1 MEYSF
6 DNWAVGQL
14 ARSLGDTAAFRVFDG
29 RGSWWKHVM
38 DDEGYCHMKDS
49 TGAFL
54 PDFDPFRSGANKQ
67 YVEGNAWQLSFFV
80 PQDVPGLIDVIGRE
94 RFTQRLSWG
103 FEQDEPWRYNA
114 PGDQYWDHPV
124 VHGNQQSMHFAFLFN
139 YAGEPWN
146 TQRWSR
152 SILERFYGYGVANA
166 YLGDEDQGQM
176 SAWAVMASLG
186 LFQMDG
192 GCSVQPAYEIGSP
205 LFRKA
210 VIHLGGRYGRG
221 QDFVIRADG
230 ASRKHL
236 YVKKARLNG
245 KRLNTFRFPASELLG
260 GGELR
265 LEMSDTPT
273 KL

>member
-1 MEYSF
+1 
-6 DNWAVGQL
+6 
-14 ARSLGDTAAFRVFDG
+14 
-29 RGSWWKHVM
+29 
-38 DDEGYCHMKDS
+38 
-49 TGAFL
+49 
-54 PDFDPFRSGANKQ
+54 
-67 YVEGNAWQLSFFV
+67 
-80 PQDVPGLIDVIGRE
+80 
-94 RFTQRLSWG
+94 
-103 FEQDEPWRYNA
+103 
-114 PGDQYWDHPV
+114 
-124 VHGNQQSMHFAFLFN
+124 
-139 YAGEPWN
+139 
-146 TQRWSR
+146 
-152 SILERFYGYGVANA
+152 
-166 YLGDEDQGQM
+166 
-176 SAWAVMASLG
+176 MASLG

-192 GCSVQPAYEIGSP
+192 GCLSQPAYEIGSP

-245 KRLNTFRFPASELLG
+245 KQLNSFRFPASELLG